1 MLTLVSILLSI
12 TMLAQEAYA
21 QPGIGV
27 DPEKDSLSMKD
38 LQAYLSKIRE
48 KRPTVALVL
57 SGGGAKGVSHIGVIE
72 YLDSLQIPVDVV
84 LGTSMGGLIGSLYS
98 LGYTPEQMDSLV
110 RSFDWDV
117 ALTDRIPRKYISYNT
132 TKYKEKILL
141 SFPFYYSK
149 KTYANKLEQ
158 DIQYAGAEK
167 KYKKMHFGANDNEDA
182 TRQVRDNL
190 LGSLPSGFAFG
201 QNVNNIF
208 SSLTVGYQDNMDF
221 MDLPIPFVCVA
232 TEMVTAKPNVHSGS
246 VRSGESGR
254 NGARGRRHEGQLSDR
269 HCQGNGCG
277 HHHRRGPVFRLQG
290 LYPAEQPR

>member
-167 KYKKMHFGANDNEDA
+167 KYKKMHFGANDNEA
-182 TRQVRDNL
+182 GEGQSSGQSAVRICVRAECEQYIQFID
-190 LGSLPSGFAFG
+190 SRLPG
-201 QNVNNIF
+201 QYG
-208 SSLTVGYQDNMDF
+208 LHGLAD
-221 MDLPIPFVCVA
+221 
-232 TEMVTAKPNVHSGS
+232 S
-246 VRSGESGR
+246 VRLCG
-254 NGARGRRHEGQLSDR
+254 DR
-269 HCQGNGCG
+269 DGDSQ
-277 HHHRRGPVFRLQG
+277 
-290 LYPAEQPR
+290 A

>member
-1 MLTLVSILLSI
+1 MKNTATGYILTLVSILLSI

-98 LGYTPEQMDSLV
+98 LGYSPEQMDSLV

-117 ALTDRIPRKYISYNT
+117 ALTDRVPRKYISYNT

-190 LGSLPSGFAFG
+190 LGSLR
-201 QNVNNIF
+201 
-208 SSLTVGYQDNMDF
+208 QD
-221 MDLPIPFVCVA
+221 L
-232 TEMVTAKPNVHSGS
+232 
-246 VRSGESGR
+246 R
-254 NGARGRRHEGQLSDR
+254 SDR
-269 HCQGNGCG
+269 M
-277 HHHRRGPVFRLQG
+277 
-290 LYPAEQPR
+290 